1 MTDASTPDHG
11 GVISVFTTVRQR
23 GELAA
28 THELLKAGHHP
39 RLLTHLVRAGEL
51 IRVRQGWYCLPT
63 TSSIAQEAVR
73 VGGRL
78 SCVSG
83 CEFHGLWVRHS
94 SILHVE
100 VSPNTSRLR
109 SRGDKRV
116 RLRDVETPR
125 TVVHWSNK
133 TDGGTRWALSVRD
146 CLRCMALCRSPEE
159 TVAAVDSA
167 LRSRLITL
175 DEWQQD
181 IRSLPQRLRDL
192 LLRVDPESESIIES
206 ITRFRL
212 QYLGIMP
219 RLQVKVP
226 GVGRVDLVV
235 GKRLVI
241 EVDGRNFHAD
251 PEKFEAD
258 RRRDA
263 RLSARGF
270 RVLRFSYN
278 QVMHRWFEVRASI
291 LASVARGDHLT

>member
-1 MTDASTPDHG
+1 
-11 GVISVFTTVRQR
+11 
-23 GELAA
+23 
-28 THELLKAGHHP
+28 
-39 RLLTHLVRAGEL
+39 
-51 IRVRQGWYCLPT
+51 
-63 TSSIAQEAVR
+63 
-73 VGGRL
+73 
-78 SCVSG
+78 
-83 CEFHGLWVRHS
+83 
-94 SILHVE
+94 
-100 VSPNTSRLR
+100 
-109 SRGDKRV
+109 
-116 RLRDVETPR
+116 
-125 TVVHWSNK
+125 
-133 TDGGTRWALSVRD
+133 
-146 CLRCMALCRSPEE
+146 MALCRSPEE